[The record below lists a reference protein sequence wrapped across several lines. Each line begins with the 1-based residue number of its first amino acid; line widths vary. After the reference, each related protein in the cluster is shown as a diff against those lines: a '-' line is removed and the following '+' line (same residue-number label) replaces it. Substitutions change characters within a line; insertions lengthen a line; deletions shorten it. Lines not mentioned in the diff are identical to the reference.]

1 MQRREFMALI
11 GGASAAWPLRAR
23 AQKAPVRIGFLAS
36 GEAGSAFSAANI
48 DNIKQGLRE
57 NGLVDGRDYVLDVQ
71 FAAGDY
77 ELFPEMA
84 RKLAQAGARMF
95 LVHTISS
102 VRAAQ
107 NISPPV
113 PVVMLTI
120 NDPVGAGLVASLARP
135 GGHTTGMA
143 SLNEDMT
150 PKTIEFQLEV
160 VPKATVIAAL
170 FNPANSTNP
179 PFMAK
184 LSAAAGAKG
193 MTVQPFAL
201 KSHGE
206 LDAVFSALA
215 AQHPDTLQL
224 IPDTGNMDLAD
235 RIATLAIAHRIP
247 TFSNYSPFAILG
259 GLLTYG
265 TSERGLFT
273 RAAFFVKRIL
283 DGATPGELPVE
294 QPTKIE
300 LAINLKTA
308 KALDLSIP
316 PTLISRADEV
326 IE

>member
-1 MQRREFMALI
+1 MQRREFMALV
-11 GGASAAWPLRAR
+11 GGATAAWPLRAR
-23 AQKAPVRIGFLAS
+23 AQKAPLRIGFLAS
-36 GEAGSAFSAANI
+36 GEAGSAFSMAQI
-48 DNIKQGLRE
+48 DNLKQGLRE
-57 NGLVDGRDYVLDVQ
+57 NGLMDGRDYVLDTQ

-77 ELFPEMA
+77 ELFPEMT
-84 RKLAQAGARMF
+84 RKLTLSGARMI
-95 LVHTISS
+95 LVNTIASA
-102 VRAAQ
+102 RAAQ
-107 NISPPV
+107 NVNPPV
-113 PVVMLTI
+113 PLVMLNM
-120 NDPVGAGLVASLARP
+120 NDPVGTGLVASLARP
-135 GGHTTGMA
+135 GGHTTGVA
-143 SLNEDMT
+143 SLNEDIT

-170 FNPANSTNP
+170 FNPANPTNP

-206 LDAVFSALA
+206 LDAVFSALV

-224 IPDTGNMDLAD
+224 ITDTGNMDLAD
-235 RIATLAIAHRIP
+235 RIAALAIAHRIP

-265 TSERGLFT
+265 MSERWSFT
-273 RAAFFVKRIL
+273 RAAYFVKRIL

-316 PTLISRADEV
+316 PALISRADEL

>member
-1 MQRREFMALI
+1 MQRRTFMALV
-11 GGASAAWPLRAR
+11 GGATATWPLGAL

-36 GEAGSAFSAANI
+36 GEGGSAFSAAQI
-48 DNIKQGLRE
+48 DNLKQGLRE
-57 NGLVDGRDYVLDVQ
+57 NGLVDERDYLLDVQ
-71 FAAGDY
+71 FAAADY

-84 RKLAQAGARMF
+84 RKLVQTGARMI
-95 LVHTISS
+95 LVNTIASA
-102 VRAAQ
+102 RAAQ
-107 NISPPV
+107 NVNPPV
-113 PVVMLTI
+113 PLVMLNM
-120 NDPVGAGLVASLARP
+120 NDPVGTGLVASLSRP
-135 GGHTTGMA
+135 GGYTTGVA
-143 SLNEDMT
+143 SLNEDIT
-150 PKTIEFQLEV
+150 SKTIEFQLEV
-160 VPKATVIAAL
+160 VPKATVIAGL
-170 FNPANSTNP
+170 FNPANPTNP

-206 LDAVFSALA
+206 LDAVFSALV

-224 IPDTGNMDLAD
+224 ITDTGNMDLAD
-235 RIATLAIAHRIP
+235 RIAALAIAHRIP

-259 GLLTYG
+259 GLLSYG
-265 TSERGLFT
+265 MSERWSFT
-273 RAAFFVKRIL
+273 RAAYFVKRIL

-308 KALDLSIP
+308 KALDLGIP